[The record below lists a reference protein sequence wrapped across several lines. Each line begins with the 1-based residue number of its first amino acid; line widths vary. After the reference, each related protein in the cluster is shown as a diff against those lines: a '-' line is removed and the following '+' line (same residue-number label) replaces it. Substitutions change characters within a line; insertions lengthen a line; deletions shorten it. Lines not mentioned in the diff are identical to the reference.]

1 MEEEP
6 LKSVR
11 SPNALVRLSSPNKST
26 STIEVKDMYAAEK
39 EQKNNNNDDSQDGEN
54 HNPTN
59 KEPEAESNCDE
70 ASIGGAEGEE
80 EDANSGEDYCNVCH
94 NQGVNLHKEEGIVLS
109 QNIGEN

>member
-39 EQKNNNNDDSQDGEN
+39 E
-54 HNPTN
+54 
-59 KEPEAESNCDE
+59 
-70 ASIGGAEGEE
+70 
-80 EDANSGEDYCNVCH
+80 
-94 NQGVNLHKEEGIVLS
+94 
-109 QNIGEN
+109 

>member
-39 EQKNNNNDDSQDGEN
+39 IITMIPKMGEISILPTKN
-54 HNPTN
+54 PKLRATVT
-59 KEPEAESNCDE
+59 KPA
-70 ASIGGAEGEE
+70 
-80 EDANSGEDYCNVCH
+80 
-94 NQGVNLHKEEGIVLS
+94 
-109 QNIGEN
+109 